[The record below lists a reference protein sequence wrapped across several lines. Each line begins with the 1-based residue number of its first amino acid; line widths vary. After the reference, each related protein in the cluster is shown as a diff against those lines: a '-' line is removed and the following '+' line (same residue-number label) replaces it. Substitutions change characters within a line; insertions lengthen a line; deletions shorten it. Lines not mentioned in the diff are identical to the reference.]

1 MEVASE
7 DLYTSEER
15 FVEASHSMRAEIHD
29 FNRV

>member
-15 FVEASHSMRAEIHD
+15 FVEAASFDARW
-29 FNRV
+29 NLRL